1 MSKQHWERILEL
13 IREMKIQGSINLLE
27 IRNYLYKCYLEQ
39 KITERELYQFE
50 VRACRIDPTLPRL
63 G

>member
-13 IREMKIQGSINLLE
+13 IHEMQIQGTVSLLE
-27 IRNYLYKCYLEQ
+27 IRNYLYKCYLQ
-39 KITERELYQFE
+39 RKITERELYQFE
-50 VRACRIDPTLPRL
+50 VRAHRIDPSLPRL